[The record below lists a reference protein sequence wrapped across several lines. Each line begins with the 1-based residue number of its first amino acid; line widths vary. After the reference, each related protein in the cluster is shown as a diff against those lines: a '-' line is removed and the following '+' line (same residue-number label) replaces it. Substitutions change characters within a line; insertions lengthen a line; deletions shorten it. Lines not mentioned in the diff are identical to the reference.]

1 MTPGKL
7 SRPPILKILPEGLNA
22 AQALQDR
29 HFVPFFQPLVTL
41 RTGQLAGF
49 EVLARWQHPIKGHIP
64 PLTFIPVAEQDG
76 WIGELT
82 AQIFQKAFA
91 AGSSLPDP
99 LFLAVNI
106 SPLQLLDTDL
116 PGQVFALATEAKFPL
131 SRIVVEIT
139 ESALIENLETAAS
152 IVAEFKQMGCRL
164 SLDDFGTGYSSLCHL
179 QALPFDELKV
189 DRSFVSSM
197 TEKRESR
204 KIVSAV
210 IGLGQ
215 SIGLTTVAEGIET
228 QEQAEMMLWLG
239 CDLGQGY
246 FYGLPIPACA
256 LDAYVSTVREKLV
269 VRQDSAWRKIS
280 FTNLESSPTRRLAQ
294 LQAVYDGA
302 PVGLALIDQNFCYV
316 NLNQKLADMNG
327 ASIEAH
333 LGSSVE
339 SMIPLLFHQVE
350 PHIRRALRGEAV
362 PDIEVRIQSK
372 DETRLGSYH
381 PVTDEAGEI
390 LGVSVAVFDITKWK
404 HAEQSLKI
412 NEAHNR
418 SMVELNP
425 QVLWIMDPQGRN
437 LDVSPRWDKTTG
449 LLKSTATDHLWLKS
463 VHPDDIGPTVRAISD
478 ARSTGSAIDVQYR
491 DADARGGWQWKRSR
505 GAPRFDADGNIVC
518 WYGSV
523 EELDAPSL
531 RRNSSARASCSLV
544 NVGSR
549 VDVTHPSLASWDAD
563 DRSRALADLDI
574 LDTPPEAIFD
584 DLVALSAEIC
594 GTPMSL
600 ITLIDGERQWF
611 KAAAGLTASQTSI
624 DVSFCIHAI
633 AQPGI
638 FVVEDANK
646 DERFRHNPLV
656 VGETHVRFYAGIPI
670 VAGDGVAIGTLC
682 VVDIVPRILTPG
694 QTKALTILSHQV
706 QAHFN
711 LRAERKKLLKEVRD
725 KRELAARMEGSSHF
739 PAEVNHKIDKVL
751 AQVEGQRHV
760 CA

>member
-7 SRPPILKILPEGLNA
+7 SRTPVSKVLPEGLNA

-29 HFVPFFQPLVTL
+29 QFVPFFQPLVTL

-49 EVLARWQHPIKGHIP
+49 EVLARWHHPVKGIIP
-64 PLTFIPVAEQDG
+64 AVTFVPVAEQDG

-82 AQIFQKAFA
+82 TQIFQKAFA
-91 AGSSLPDP
+91 SGAVLPDP
-99 LFLAVNI
+99 IFLAVNI

-116 PGQVFALATEAKFPL
+116 PGQVFALASEAGFPL
-131 SRIVVEIT
+131 SRLIVEIT

-152 IVAEFKQMGCRL
+152 IVAELKQMGCKL
-164 SLDDFGTGYSSLCHL
+164 ALDDFGTGYSSLLHL
-179 QALPFDELKV
+179 QALPFDKLKV

-210 IGLGQ
+210 VVLGQ
-215 SIGLTTVAEGIET
+215 SIGLATVAEGIET
-228 QEQAEMMLWLG
+228 QEQAEMMLWLR

-246 FYGLPIPACA
+246 FYGRPIPAEGLAAC
-256 LDAYVSTVREKLV
+256 VSTVREKLV
-269 VRQDSAWRKIS
+269 IRQDSAWRKIS
-280 FTNLESSPTRRLAQ
+280 ASNLDSSPTQRLAQ

-302 PVGLALIDQNFCYV
+302 PVGLAFLDQNLCYV

-333 LGSSVE
+333 LGSTVAE
-339 SMIPLLFHQVE
+339 MIPQLFPRVE
-350 PHIRRALRGEAV
+350 AYIRRALRGEAV
-362 PDIEVRIQSK
+362 PDVEAHTTDP
-372 DETRLGSYH
+372 DETRLVSYH
-381 PVTDEAGEI
+381 PVSDEAGEI
-390 LGVSVAVFDITKWK
+390 LGVSVAVTDITDWK
-404 HAEQSLKI
+404 RAEQALKI
-412 NEAHNR
+412 SEAHYR

-449 LLKSTATDHLWLKS
+449 LLKSTTTDHAWLRS
-463 VHPDDIGPTVRAISD
+463 VHPDDIQPTVRTIAD
-478 ARSTGSAIDVQYR
+478 ARSTGSVIDVQYR
-491 DADARGGWQWKRSR
+491 DATAHGGWQWKRSR

-523 EELDAPSL
+523 QDIDGPSASRDVPGREASSL
-531 RRNSSARASCSLV
+531 VVETTVRVTRPSSAS
-544 NVGSR
+544 G
-549 VDVTHPSLASWDAD
+549 VTF
-563 DRSRALADLDI
+563 DRSHAIANLDI

-584 DLVALSAEIC
+584 DLVKLSAEIC

-611 KAAAGLTASQTSI
+611 KAAVGLTVSQTSI
-624 DVSFCIHAI
+624 DVSFCIHAV

-638 FVVEDANK
+638 FVVEDATK

-656 VGETHVRFYAGIPI
+656 VGEPHVRFYAGIPI
-670 VAGDGVAIGTLC
+670 AAGDGVAIGTLC

-694 QTKALTILSHQV
+694 QIKALTVLSHQV

-711 LRAERKKLLKEVRD
+711 LRAERKKLMKEIHTR
-725 KRELAARMEGSSHF
+725 RELAARAGGGNHIF
-739 PAEVNHKIDKVL
+739 AAGNHKIDDLL
-751 AQVEGQRHV
+751 AEAKGQQHIW
-760 CA
+760 A